1 VPKRYGLYEM
11 EDESHMPTRRQRFEA
26 LVMPHLDAAFNLARW
41 LARDANDASDVVQEA
56 FLRAFESFDGMR
68 GDNAKPWLLAIVRN
82 TCFSW
87 LARNRPASIHI
98 SYEEEVHGLPDP
110 EANPELLA
118 LRADDRRCVDA
129 AIERL
134 PLEFREV
141 LVLRELDDMSYKEIA
156 TVLAIP
162 VGTVMSRLA
171 RGRRLLEG
179 YLTAGATGSST

>member
-1 VPKRYGLYEM
+1 MPKRYGLYEM